1 MNCCYEITWIENSPR
16 RRSTRP
22 IDCPVISA
30 IMYGRLINLATRVSP
45 LQKKHLEIVLNMPFA
60 SRKLCVE
67 LAQMAEV
74 PRLFL

>member
-1 MNCCYEITWIENSPR
+1 
-16 RRSTRP
+16 
-22 IDCPVISA
+22 
-30 IMYGRLINLATRVSP
+30 MYGRLINLATRVSP